1 MISEDI
7 LKKVK
12 EITNKDNYTDAEEII
27 EDLLFEIEHLKN
39 ELEDAKDGIED
50 YDYYEDSV
58 LGLLWEI
65 EKSELNILYI

>member
-58 LGLLWEI
+58 LGLL
-65 EKSELNILYI
+65 

>member
-1 MISEDI
+1 MISKDI
-7 LKKVK
+7 LEKVK

-39 ELEDAKDGIED
+39 ELEDAKDDIED

-58 LGLLWEI
+58 LGLL
-65 EKSELNILYI
+65 